1 MRGSPPSDSR
11 LPQPPADDRSGVQSA
26 SDPGATA
33 DPRLCQ
39 RHCPFTPSGVR
50 PPELPPQCVA
60 LCHLNP
66 CCSSPLPTT
75 VAASNPLPIPAT
87 AGQRYARS
95 HCPFTP
101 TWRLT
106 TRASGTVCNQSAS
119 RLLYVPQPT
128 ATDRSESHSL
138 PRPGTFRPAPCLG
151 TFGPAPT
158 LHCPQEI
165 SSCLGAAPDSSR
177 ASSPACRIGASSVK
191 CSSATHYR
199 PAQNLALAATS
210 SVKCDYSGR
219 RVRDARTH

>member
-1 MRGSPPSDSR
+1 MPAPLSVRSKRRQTARATATVRGSLPPEP
-11 LPQPPADDRSGVQSA
+11 LLQQPPANDRCGVQSA
-26 SDPGATA
+26 PDPT
-33 DPRLCQ
+33 
-39 RHCPFTPSGVR
+39 
-50 PPELPPQCVA
+50 
-60 LCHLNP
+60 
-66 CCSSPLPTT
+66 
-75 VAASNPLPIPAT
+75 T

-95 HCPFTP
+95 HCPFTL

-119 RLLYVPQPT
+119 LLPYVPQPT